1 MKNLYRRLLE
11 WLDIVQISRVRD
23 DFNDVY
29 NTLRRE
35 HEVTLVILA
44 STIDAVSKINPS
56 VGNDLKVQWGSL
68 LTQTF
73 TDANEPI
80 IQKKD
85 LN

>member
-35 HEVTLVILA
+35 HELTLVILA